1 MPSVKI
7 SLIGAGSRFTFSV
20 VSDII
25 RMPELAGSVLTL
37 VDTDPDALDL
47 STRIARRMIDPSGAD
62 LTVESTLDRRDALP
76 GSDFVLI
83 TISVGEPWAR
93 EREVEIG
100 ERYGIYQPTSQTVGP
115 AGYMR
120 GMRVVP
126 EAVAIGQDIVR
137 LCPDATVLDLA
148 NPLAAVCRALVRE
161 AGIPAVGLC
170 EQWRFTLPLF
180 AKVLEVEED
189 SLDCLSVGT
198 NHLTWALALRHKD
211 RDRLPEFLERI
222 TGTEGRRTLASVPV
236 SREIHEAFGL
246 WPTGTEDHIAEF
258 FPYFL
263 TPETRGGE
271 DYGLTTRH
279 VTEEQMAQRRS
290 EREAMAD
297 GRASIDDL
305 LKPSGESAMEIVSAI
320 LGLSEPAVH
329 VVNVPN
335 GELIDNLPADA
346 VVEVPARVGPSG
358 IEGAKMGPLPQPVA
372 HVLSTRALQQ
382 EMLVDAALS
391 GDRQVALQGLLLDAQ
406 IVSLGAARE
415 ILDLSLGANAEWLP
429 RFG

>member
-1 MPSVKI
+1 MPPVKLT
-7 SLIGAGSRFTFSV
+7 LIGAGSRFTFCV
-20 VSDII
+20 VSDVI
-25 RMPELAGSVLTL
+25 RIPGLAGSVLSL

-47 STRIARRMIDPSGAD
+47 SDRIARRMIDQTGAG
-62 LTVESTLDRRDALP
+62 LRVESTIDRREALP

-93 EREVEIG
+93 ERDVEIG
-100 ERYGIYQPTSQTVGP
+100 ERYGIHQPTSQTVGP

-126 EAVAIGQDIVR
+126 EAVAIGQDIAR
-137 LCPDATVLDLA
+137 LCPDA
-148 NPLAAVCRALVRE
+148 
-161 AGIPAVGLC
+161 
-170 EQWRFTLPLF
+170 
-180 AKVLEVEED
+180 KVLEADED

-198 NHLTWALALRHKD
+198 NHLTWALALRHEGQ
-211 RDRLPEFLERI
+211 DRLPEFLERI
-222 TGTEGRRTLASVPV
+222 TGPEGKEALASVPV
-236 SREIHEAFGL
+236 SREIYEAFGL

-297 GRASIDDL
+297 GRASIENL
-305 LKPSGESAMEIVSAI
+305 LKPSGESAMEIVSAA
-320 LGLSEPAVH
+320 LGLSEPATH

-335 GELIDNLPADA
+335 GDLIENLPADA
-346 VVEVPARVGPSG
+346 IVEVPGRVSPSG
-358 IEGAKMGPLPQPVA
+358 IEGTRVGSLPQPVA
-372 HVLSTRALQQ
+372 HILSTRALQQ
-382 EMLVDAALS
+382 EILVDAALS
-391 GDRQVALQGLLLDAQ
+391 GDGQKALQGLLLDAQ
-406 IVSLGAARE
+406 IVSLDAARE
-415 ILDLSLGANAEWLP
+415 ILDLSIRANAEWLP
-429 RFG
+429 GFAH